1 MADCQAWLVAWAL
14 GARVVPDRA
23 ARPLARVRGSQDDDR
38 PQGLGPAGGPA
49 LPVWYDPSDPD
60 EFAFAISDGSEDA
73 REQIV
78 AVFGDAFGADGSGV
92 GLPVA
97 PPDADPLTGA

>member
-1 MADCQAWLVAWAL
+1 VDAADLGVAMTFRIEPLDGSPPFDAHKTTTVPRVSVPQA
-14 GARVVPDRA
+14 GQRY
-23 ARPLARVRGSQDDDR
+23 
-38 PQGLGPAGGPA
+38 
-49 LPVWYDPSDPD
+49 PVWYDPADPD
-60 EFAFAISDGSEDA
+60 EFAFAISDGSEEA

-97 PPDADPLTGA
+97 PPDVDPLTGA